1 MIRYNTTDIIKRA
14 EQLSDLE
21 NSDFISDYE
30 KVALLNEAW
39 QILYQKII
47 NANDKSWVK
56 KIHAYNGMELPRD
69 LYQISAIYIEKSL
82 EQIHKR
88 NASQRFGYEIADNHF
103 YLSENYHGQEIVME
117 YYPVPKSM
125 KLKEKTVDAPFP
137 KATITAN
144 KNIYAM
150 QDESDLILR
159 DIESDYEYNLSTVS
173 YDDIAIFTNGLLIK
187 FGNDYSVFSYANE
200 TIGSVPST
208 LVPAIYNN
216 TLYFYNKDNG
226 QVIDID
232 YNIYLPNLDMTFDT
246 NTYIIYFDNGR
257 IYQIAEDYYKVGD
270 TVVEIA
276 ERKLKFLQNPD
287 THNLYAVSDLG
298 KLWKLYKDHVEI
310 VETENTVISLCSEK
324 YVITKKIF
332 GSQMFLEGYGENI
345 DLDYPNNLYFV
356 LLSYMLAIQ
365 FKVKQ
370 SADTTELQRL
380 YEVAE
385 QQFMESITS
394 DANDYYQIK
403 NVYKKDWRF

>member
-1 MIRYNTTDIIKRA
+1 
-14 EQLSDLE
+14 
-21 NSDFISDYE
+21 
-30 KVALLNEAW
+30 
-39 QILYQKII
+39 
-47 NANDKSWVK
+47 
-56 KIHAYNGMELPRD
+56 
-69 LYQISAIYIEKSL
+69 
-82 EQIHKR
+82 
-88 NASQRFGYEIADNHF
+88 
-103 YLSENYHGQEIVME
+103 
-117 YYPVPKSM
+117 
-125 KLKEKTVDAPFP
+125 
-137 KATITAN
+137 
-144 KNIYAM
+144 M

-187 FGNDYSVFSYANE
+187 SGNDYSVFSYANE
-200 TIGSVPST
+200 AIGSVPST

-232 YNIYLPNLDMTFDT
+232 YNIYLPSLDMTFDT

-257 IYQIAEDYYKVGD
+257 IYQIAEDYYKVDD

-310 VETENTVISLCSEK
+310 IETENTVISLCSEK